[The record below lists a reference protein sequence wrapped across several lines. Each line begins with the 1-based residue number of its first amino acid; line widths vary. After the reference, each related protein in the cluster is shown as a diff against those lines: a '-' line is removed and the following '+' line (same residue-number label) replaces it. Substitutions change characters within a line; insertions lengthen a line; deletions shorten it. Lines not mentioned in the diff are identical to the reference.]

1 MKETSPNQIKES
13 PEIGGYIYG
22 LFIEAAH
29 WNSEK
34 DHLEEAAPKV
44 LFNKMPLIWLV
55 PMQQKAAAD
64 KSPSR
69 RVRWSLPQDYSC
81 PVYKTSKRQ
90 GVLATTGH
98 SSNYVLSIEIPISK
112 SYSQEH
118 WIKRGVAMLCQLDD

>member
-1 MKETSPNQIKES
+1 MKETGPEQITAS

-29 WNSEK
+29 WSHEK
-34 DHLEEAAPKV
+34 EHLEEAAPKV
-44 LFNKMPLIWLV
+44 LFNKMPMIWLV
-55 PMQQKAAAD
+55 PMQMKTD
-64 KSPSR
+64 TKKDLSR
-69 RVRWSLPQDYSC
+69 RVRLSLSQDYSC

-112 SYSQEH
+112 SHTQEH
-118 WIKRGVAMLCQLDD
+118 RIKRGVAMLCQLDD